1 MEGRTYLLR
10 GRPVVVVARWAGS
23 GCPRNVMIRHEDGSH
38 DVRPFRGLR
47 KLSAG
52 LAPSVPASG
61 GKTESERSLVV
72 PAPAPVST
80 PSQGR

>member
-1 MEGRTYLLR
+1 MIGRTYLLR

-23 GCPRNVMIRHEDGSH
+23 GPRNVWIRHEDGTQ